1 MIATVNTVSEYIK
14 RNDLR
19 RNATC
24 ILSNGIKSYV
34 VDGIGLSEDEFENK
48 YPLVEYIPSN
58 SKGDNCHKRVGFIT
72 NQKSY

>member
-1 MIATVNTVSEYIK
+1 MITVNSVQEYVK

-34 VDGIGLSEDEFENK
+34 VDGIGLSEDEFESK
-48 YPLVEYIPSN
+48 YPLVEYIPLNEKGQN
-58 SKGDNCHKRVGFIT
+58 SCRRVSFIV

>member
-1 MIATVNTVSEYIK
+1 MTVNTVSEYIK

-34 VDGIGLSEDEFENK
+34 VDGIGLSEDEFESK

-58 SKGDNCHKRVGFIT
+58 DKGENKCLNRNFVN